1 MIKFLWSSI
10 KYFTYLINSVYFTTL
25 RILYSSKGFIN
36 SANISLL
43 AFQDFDK
50 DESSKVAVLYGVGGN
65 FCAGYDLE
73 EVSKKPPVHLS
84 SYGQGPMV
92 SYVTH
97 C

>member
-1 MIKFLWSSI
+1 MKIA
-10 KYFTYLINSVYFTTL
+10 
-25 RILYSSKGFIN
+25 YSSKGCVN
-36 SANISLL
+36 SDYISVL

-73 EVSKKPPVHLS
+73 EVSKKVPVHLS

-92 SYVTH
+92 SSVTEWYNH
-97 C
+97 VFFHFSLFNLYIL